1 MNVPKFEFAMFVS
14 KNESKN
20 SSPEV
25 SFFKKIKKIKN
36 EKDECMVTPKQPVC
50 PTEIINISDDDD
62 LPSTESYLMNE
73 VNNHHKAIMDYAKF
87 VKKMTS
93 LTAAVKKNI
102 IVDDVDYTK
111 IIKRDLPHIHCA
123 INPIFK
129 KSLLKDIQEK
139 VLKYHH
145 RMAWT

>member
-50 PTEIINISDDDD
+50 PTEIIKISDDDD

-73 VNNHHKAIMDYAKF
+73 
-87 VKKMTS
+87 T
-93 LTAAVKKNI
+93 TRI
-102 IVDDVDYTK
+102 IEPKLRAFKPKVIETRQEESSPE
-111 IIKRDLPHIHCA
+111 RDA
-123 INPIFK
+123 EANK
-129 KSLLKDIQEK
+129 
-139 VLKYHH
+139 
-145 RMAWT
+145 